1 MGSLT
6 LVEASGKTLEQ
17 ALDQALADSRHGAT
31 RDELAATAREFA
43 AAPAHDPACLVC
55 GGAATAAIP
64 LRGGRTLVACR
75 DCRSTIETAP
85 SVRTTLRL
93 AS

>member
-6 LVEASGKTLEQ
+6 LVETSGQTLEQ
-17 ALDQALADSRHGAT
+17 ALDQVLAGSHPGAG
-31 RDELAATAREFA
+31 RDQLAAA
-43 AAPAHDPACLVC
+43 AHDPACLVC
-55 GGAATAAIP
+55 GGSTAAIP

-85 SVRTTLRL
+85 PARATLRL